1 MFGGASGYFDGN
13 GDYITAAAA
22 SDLKNLLTQSFTL
35 SGWIRPAA
43 VSSNGMRVFSTGA
56 GTVDWNATNGIQVL
70 VRVKE
75 VAPNTALFLSVL
87 NGARNGWFTL
97 ESAAKVQAGTWSHIV
112 AQCDLARNLI
122 GVGVN
127 GVMTYAE
134 RPAIGVPSATPMA
147 AFGTIPGEAG
157 SSAYAFSGYMD
168 EMRLALGV
176 AQYVGPTYTVPGA
189 PNPDS

>member
-13 GDYITAAAA
+13 GDYITSGSA

-35 SGWIRPAA
+35 SGWVRPVA
-43 VSSNGMRVFSTGA
+43 VGANGTRVFSTGA
-56 GTVDWNATNGIQVL
+56 GTAGWNATAGIQVL
-70 VRVKE
+70 VQLRGT
-75 VAPNTALFLSVL
+75 APNTTLELKFL
-87 NGARNGWFTL
+87 NGARTGAVGLQSTV
-97 ESAAKVQAGTWSHIV
+97 EVQAGTWSHIV

-134 RPAIGVPSATPMA
+134 RPAIGVPSATPVA